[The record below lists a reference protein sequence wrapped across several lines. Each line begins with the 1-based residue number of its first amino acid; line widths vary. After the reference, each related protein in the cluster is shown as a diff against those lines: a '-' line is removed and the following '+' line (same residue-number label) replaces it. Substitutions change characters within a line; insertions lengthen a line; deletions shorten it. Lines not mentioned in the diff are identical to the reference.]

1 MADAVRNRRSF
12 HRRRRRRMTDTE
24 SKAGAGEIRVLSAGA
39 VKRGVRALAEAFGRD
54 TGAAV
59 TVTFA
64 TAPVLRRKVEDGT
77 AEADVIIAPVP
88 AMKGFEEKGLVVAG
102 VNPVIGSV
110 KAAVVIRDGANKP
123 DISTAETLKK
133 AILDADSLVYNRASS
148 GLYIEELMARLGVTE
163 EVAAKTTRVATGG
176 EVMKHLAASEVANE
190 IGFGQ
195 IPEIRV
201 YEDQGTTLLGPLPD
215 EIGKTTTYAAGR
227 AAGAAAPE
235 PAQAFIDTM
244 ATPAAKEIFRA
255 TGVE

>member
-1 MADAVRNRRSF
+1 
-12 HRRRRRRMTDTE
+12 MTE
-24 SKAGAGEIRVLSAGA
+24 EIRVLSAGA
-39 VKRGVRALAEAFGRD
+39 VKRGVGTLAEAFGRD
-54 TGAAV
+54 TGTIV

-64 TAPVLRRKVEDGT
+64 TAPVLKRKVEDGT

-102 VNPVIGSV
+102 TGAVIGGV
-110 KAAVVIRDGANKP
+110 KAAVVVRDGANAP
-123 DISTAETLKK
+123 DISTAETFKH

-148 GLYIEELMARLGVTE
+148 GLYIEELMARLGIADA
-163 EVAAKTTRVATGG
+163 VAAKTTRLATGG
-176 EVMKHLAASEVANE
+176 DVMKHLAASEARNE

-201 YEDQGTTLLGPLPD
+201 YLDQGVTLVGPLPE
-215 EIGKTTTYAAGR
+215 EIGKTTTYAVGLSASAR
-227 AAGAAAPE
+227 APE

-244 ATPAAKEIFRA
+244 ATPAAKETFHA